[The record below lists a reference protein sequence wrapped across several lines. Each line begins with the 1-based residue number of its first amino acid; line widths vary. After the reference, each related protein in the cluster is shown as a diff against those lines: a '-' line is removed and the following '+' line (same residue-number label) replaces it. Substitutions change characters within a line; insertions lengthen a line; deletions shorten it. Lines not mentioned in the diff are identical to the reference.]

1 MGLGFLVTVKL
12 FGSDTN
18 SGTNKKKI
26 CFQIAVALLSASALS
41 APAEEPIP
49 IVTQEQDGPNPDG
62 SYSWKFESGNGIKA
76 EESGQVK
83 NAGSETEALEAQGAV
98 SYKDLEGQ
106 EISLTYIANENGFQP
121 QGAHL
126 PTTPP
131 IPAAIQRALEWI
143 AANPSKEDQNN
154 V

>member
-1 MGLGFLVTVKL
+1 MPSAAGLDKHLPVNDYCCSMFPSL
-12 FGSDTN
+12 
-18 SGTNKKKI
+18 
-26 CFQIAVALLSASALS
+26 IAVIALAACAVA
-41 APAEEPIP
+41 APADEPIP
-49 IVTQEQDGPNPDG
+49 IVSQESDGPNPDG
-62 SYSWKFESGNGIKA
+62 SYSWKYETGNGIKA

-83 NAGSETEALEAQGAV
+83 NAGSENAAVEAQGSV
-98 SYKDLEGQ
+98 SYKNNEGQ

-121 QGAHL
+121 EGAHL
-126 PTTPP
+126 PTSPP

>member
-1 MGLGFLVTVKL
+1 MLTALTA
-12 FGSDTN
+12 
-18 SGTNKKKI
+18 
-26 CFQIAVALLSASALS
+26 CAVS

-49 IVTQEQDGPNPDG
+49 IVSQEQEGPNPDG
-62 SYSWKFESGNGIKA
+62 SYKYKFETGNGIKA

-83 NAGSETEALEAQGAV
+83 NAGTETEALEAQGAV
-98 SYKDLEGQ
+98 SYKDDQGQ
-106 EISLTYIANENGFQP
+106 EVSLTYVANENGFQP

-131 IPAAIQRALEWI
+131 IPPAIQRALEWI
-143 AANPSKEDQNN
+143 AANPSKEDQNK

>member
-1 MGLGFLVTVKL
+1 M
-12 FGSDTN
+12 
-18 SGTNKKKI
+18 
-26 CFQIAVALLSASALS
+26 LSASALS

-62 SYSWKFESGNGIKA
+62 SYKWKFEAGNGIKA

-83 NAGSETEALEAQGAV
+83 DAGSENAALEAQGSV

-131 IPAAIQRALEWI
+131 IPPAIQRALEWI

>member
-1 MGLGFLVTVKL
+1 M
-12 FGSDTN
+12 
-18 SGTNKKKI
+18 
-26 CFQIAVALLSASALS
+26 
-41 APAEEPIP
+41 
-49 IVTQEQDGPNPDG
+49 
-62 SYSWKFESGNGIKA
+62 
-76 EESGQVK
+76 K
-83 NAGSETEALEAQGAV
+83 NAGSENAAVEAQGSV
-98 SYKDLEGQ
+98 SYKNNEGE
-106 EISLTYIANENGFQP
+106 EISLTYVANENGFQP